1 MKHTIS
7 CYGTSLS
14 ADTRGAELCSYT
26 DVHGCE
32 RLWEGDPSIWPGH
45 APVLFPIVGA
55 PVNHQVRFAGQT
67 YPIHK
72 HGFMMMR
79 EFTLV
84 EQGNDFLHFSAS
96 ADDQTLRSYPYAF
109 RLHIQHTLLPQ
120 GFSTEFCIQ
129 NEDTRPMPY
138 CIGGHPG
145 FRCPMEPGA
154 AFEDYLLRFEKP
166 ENGQIAICPDGELI
180 RGHEVLS
187 PLAGGRELPLH
198 HSYFDEKDALIFT
211 SLASRQ
217 VDLIHRKS
225 QKGIRFR
232 FDDFDVLGVWTKPGA
247 RADYLCL
254 EPWVGLNAYEGES
267 GDFEQKPFVRTVLP
281 GQSHRL
287 VFTATILE

>member
-1 MKHTIS
+1 
-7 CYGTSLS
+7 
-14 ADTRGAELCSYT
+14 
-26 DVHGCE
+26 
-32 RLWEGDPSIWPGH
+32 
-45 APVLFPIVGA
+45 
-55 PVNHQVRFAGQT
+55 
-67 YPIHK
+67 
-72 HGFMMMR
+72 MMR

-109 RLHIQHTLLPQ
+109 RLHIQHTLLSQ